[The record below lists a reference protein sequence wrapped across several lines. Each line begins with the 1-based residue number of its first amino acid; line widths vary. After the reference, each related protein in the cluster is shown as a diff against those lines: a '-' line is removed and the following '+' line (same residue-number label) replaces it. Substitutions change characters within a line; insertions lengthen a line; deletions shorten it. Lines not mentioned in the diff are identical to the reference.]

1 MSDLNPLEV
10 GEKSRSFLASGDIKI
25 PKETYRIFSFW
36 LLYLKI
42 KLIKLNIINFLIK
55 I

>member
-36 LLYLKI
+36 LVYLSSI
-42 KLIKLNIINFLIK
+42 VFIVISISLS
-55 I
+55 